1 MHNNNLAKINKK
13 FNEKCSL
20 STINPFFLFN
30 ILFLTQPWCL
40 LLMKALH
47 FHFLSS
53 NWPRVKLL
61 SMRGWNLVEI
71 NGQFT
76 QPQIKQ
82 KKILAIVN
90 KSLGMRKKWGITLW
104 WLRSEWQTD
113 RKKVSDLSQSWYFV
127 LMFGSRF
134 FLEIMQFYL
143 KIEFFWSKK
152 RDFS

>member
-1 MHNNNLAKINKK
+1 
-13 FNEKCSL
+13 
-20 STINPFFLFN
+20 
-30 ILFLTQPWCL
+30 
-40 LLMKALH
+40 MKALH

-134 FLEIMQFYL
+134 FLGLHAVLFKDWIFL
-143 KIEFFWSKK
+143 IKK
-152 RDFS
+152 RDFSSIFLECVEIMNQKKSLLSTQK

>member
-1 MHNNNLAKINKK
+1 
-13 FNEKCSL
+13 
-20 STINPFFLFN
+20 
-30 ILFLTQPWCL
+30 
-40 LLMKALH
+40 MKALY

-76 QPQIKQ
+76 QPQLKQ
-82 KKILAIVN
+82 KKILAVVN

-127 LMFGSRF
+127 LNFDVWVKVLFRDF
-134 FLEIMQFYL
+134 MQFYL
-143 KIEFFWSKK
+143 KIEFFDQKTRYHFNFSRMCWNNEPKK
-152 RDFS
+152 ILLSIQK